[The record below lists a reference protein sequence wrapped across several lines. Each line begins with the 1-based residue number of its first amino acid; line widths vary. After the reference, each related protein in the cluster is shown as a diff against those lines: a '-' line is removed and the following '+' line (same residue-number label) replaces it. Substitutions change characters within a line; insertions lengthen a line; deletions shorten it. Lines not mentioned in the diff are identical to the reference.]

1 MAAVETKAKHS
12 EQTRETSDSHVIHTN
27 RGDAARASQIYIGI
41 SGWRYP
47 GWRGKFYPKDLPQN
61 RELEF
66 AAKTF
71 NSVEIN
77 GTFYSLQLPSSYQR
91 WYDVTP
97 PGFLFAVKGPRFI
110 THMKRLRNSM
120 TPLANFFASGVL
132 ALREK
137 LGPLLWQLPPN
148 LQFNREQ
155 LDEFF
160 RLLPR
165 DFRDA
170 VKLAKQHDKKLKAPA
185 FLKTDLSIP
194 LRYAL
199 EIRHT
204 TFLVPEFFE
213 LMRIYNIAFV
223 FADTARKFPYS
234 EDVTAD
240 FVYIRLHGATQL
252 YVSGYDDSALAWWA
266 KRIKAWRRGRQA
278 ANSKLVTTAKV
289 RSDRRNVFVYFDND
303 AKVHAPFDA
312 IRLAKLLQPVGT
324 KNMARTCSFCP

>member
-1 MAAVETKAKHS
+1 VTVNKSNRGGRNKAKHS

-137 LGPLLWQLPPN
+137 LGPLLWQLPPT

-165 DFRDA
+165 DIREA

-199 EIRHT
+199 EVRHT

-213 LMRIYNIAFV
+213 LLRIYNIAFV

-240 FVYIRLHGATQL
+240 FV
-252 YVSGYDDSALAWWA
+252 
-266 KRIKAWRRGRQA
+266 
-278 ANSKLVTTAKV
+278 
-289 RSDRRNVFVYFDND
+289 
-303 AKVHAPFDA
+303 
-312 IRLAKLLQPVGT
+312 
-324 KNMARTCSFCP
+324 